1 MSLRSLLWGFLG
13 WLLLCCSVSFVKAAP
28 ESQPTITQTNQLPI
42 LRRESPLQRP
52 PKREIPMKPEGSEEV
67 DLNEK
72 NTDPYWDR
80 PYLLAAY
87 ALVWLVLLLY
97 FFSMRLRQKST
108 DDELLRLQREIA
120 QLQEEIREE
129 KKK

>member
-13 WLLLCCSVSFVKAAP
+13 WLCLCCNAPFLEAAP
-28 ESQPTITQTNQLPI
+28 ESQPTTTETNQLPI
-42 LRRESPLQRP
+42 LRRESPLKRP

-67 DLNEK
+67 DLNQK

-120 QLQEEIREE
+120 QLQEEIKEE